1 MEYLKSALSSIKQN
15 KGRTVLTML
24 GIIIGIASVIT
35 ILSIGNGMK
44 SYVNSSLDD
53 MAGGGITINI
63 DAKKTDR
70 YLEPDEL
77 LRIKEAVP
85 EVLGITLSIDAGGTI
100 INERDE
106 EVYVGI
112 SGGMPDVM
120 NEFKDGMH
128 DGRFYR
134 DDDVESGSAVCALS
148 QRDAILL
155 FKTDDVVGKSFN
167 LNYGAK
173 SAEVT
178 ISGVIKSTDEEIETA
193 KNALRLKEQAYYWN
207 EIYVPY
213 TFLTNKFGLSGE
225 RITSFKFYTSPGV
238 ADETALK
245 VKSVTENI
253 LDLRGESA
261 VSIQS
266 FASIAGTYTSILDV
280 VTLVVAM
287 IAAISLVVGGIGV
300 MNIMTVTV
308 TERTREIGIRKSLGA
323 RTSYIL
329 IQFLTESAVITLLGG
344 MIGMLMGYVFTQ
356 IAGNFMSF
364 PPVISPT
371 DVLMVV
377 TISIADGLFFGI
389 YPAKRAAKMDPIE
402 ALRQE

>member
-1 MEYLKSALSSIKQN
+1 
-15 KGRTVLTML
+15 ML

-44 SYVNSSLDD
+44 AYVNSSLDD

-63 DAKKTDR
+63 DPKKTDR
-70 YLEPDEL
+70 YLEVDQL

-85 EVLGITLSIDAGGTI
+85 DVLGITISIGTSGSI
-100 INERDE
+100 LTGRDE
-106 EVYVGI
+106 LFTGI
-112 SGGMPDVM
+112 TGGMPDM
-120 NEFKDGMH
+120 INEFKDGMH
-128 DGRFYR
+128 AGRFLR
-134 DDDVESGSAVCALS
+134 EDDVESASAVCVIS

-155 FKTDDVVGKSFN
+155 FKTDDVLGKNFT
-167 LNYGAK
+167 LYIGPK
-173 SAEVT
+173 SAEMTVT
-178 ISGVIKSTDEEIETA
+178 GVLKSSPQEVESA
-193 KNALRLKEQAYYWN
+193 KRVLKEQEAAYYWS
-207 EIYVPY
+207 EMYVPY
-213 TFLTNKFGLSGE
+213 TLLTSKFGLSGDK
-225 RITSFKFYTSPGV
+225 ITSFKFYTSPGI

-253 LDLRGESA
+253 LDIRGESA
-261 VSIQS
+261 VKIQS
-266 FASIAGTYTSILDV
+266 FASIAGTYTSVLNV

-329 IQFLTESAVITLLGG
+329 LQFLTESALITLIGG
-344 MIGMLMGYVFTQ
+344 MIGMLMGFLFTR
-356 IAGNFMSF
+356 IVGNFMSF
-364 PPVISPT
+364 PPVISPEN
-371 DVLMVV
+371 VLMVV
-377 TISIADGLFFGI
+377 TISVVDGLFFGI
-389 YPAKRAAKMDPIE
+389 YPARRAAKLDPIE

>member
-1 MEYLKSALSSIKQN
+1 MEYLKSALASIKQN
-15 KGRTVLTML
+15 KGRTFLTML

-44 SYVNSSLDD
+44 TYVNSSLDEL
-53 MAGGGITINI
+53 AGGGITIVI

-70 YLEPDEL
+70 YLVADDL
-77 LRIKEAVP
+77 LKIKDAIP
-85 EVLGITLSIDAGGTI
+85 EVLGITLSITTGGDI
-100 INERDE
+100 VSEREDL
-106 EVYVGI
+106 YTGI
-112 SGGMPDVM
+112 TGGMPDM
-120 NEFKDGMH
+120 AYEFKDGMYS
-128 DGRFYR
+128 GRFFR
-134 DDDVESGSAVCALS
+134 DDDVESGSAVCVLS

-155 FKTDDVVGKSFN
+155 FKTDDVLGREFN
-167 LNYGAK
+167 LSYGSK
-173 SAEVT
+173 SAEMTIVGVT
-178 ISGVIKSTDEEIETA
+178 RSKPDEIETA
-193 KNALRLKEQAYYWN
+193 KQALRQNERIYYWS

-213 TFLTNKFGLSGE
+213 TLLTTKFGLSGDKT
-225 RITSFKFYTSPGV
+225 TSFKFYTSPGI

-253 LDLRGESA
+253 LDLRGEGA

-266 FASIAGTYTSILDV
+266 FASIAGTYTSILNV

-329 IQFLTESAVITLLGG
+329 IQFLTESAVITLFGG
-344 MIGMLMGYVFTQ
+344 MIGMLMGFLFTR

-364 PPVISPT
+364 PPVISPMN
-371 DVLMVV
+371 VLMVV
-377 TISIADGLFFGI
+377 TISVADGLFFGI
-389 YPAKRAAKMDPIE
+389 YPARRAAKMDPIE

>member
-15 KGRTVLTML
+15 KGRTLLTML

-35 ILSIGNGMK
+35 ILAIGNGMK
-44 SYVNSSLDD
+44 AYVNSSLDD
-53 MAGGGITINI
+53 LSGGGITIAI

-70 YLEPDEL
+70 YLEPNEL
-77 LRIKEAVP
+77 LQIKEAVP
-85 EVLGITLSIDAGGTI
+85 EVLGVTLTIDTGGDI
-100 INERDE
+100 INERGDE
-106 EVYVGI
+106 LYTGI
-112 SGGMPDVM
+112 TGGMPDMM

-128 DGRFYR
+128 SGRFFR
-134 DDDVESGSAVCALS
+134 EDDVESGSAVCVLS

-155 FKTDDVVGKSFN
+155 FKTDDVLGKSFD
-167 LNYGAK
+167 LNVGTK
-173 SAEVT
+173 SAEIT
-178 ISGVIKSTDEEIETA
+178 ITGVMKSSQEEVEKA
-193 KNALRLKEQAYYWN
+193 KLILNQGEQRYYWYD
-207 EIYVPY
+207 IYVPY
-213 TFLTNKFGLSGE
+213 TLLTNKFGFTGE
-225 RITSFKFYTSPGV
+225 KVTSFKFYTSPGI

-245 VKSVTENI
+245 VKSVTENM
-253 LDLRGESA
+253 LDIRGESA

-266 FASIAGTYTSILDV
+266 FASMASTYTSILNV

-329 IQFLTESAVITLLGG
+329 LQFLTESAVITLLGG
-344 MIGMLMGYVFTQ
+344 MLGMLMGFLFTKVV
-356 IAGNFMSF
+356 GNFMSF
-364 PPVISPT
+364 PPVISPIN
-371 DVLMVV
+371 VIMVV
-377 TISIADGLFFGI
+377 LISVSDGIFFGI
-389 YPAKRAAKMDPIE
+389 YPARKAAKLDPIE